1 MSDNTVLNLGVGG
14 DTIATEA
21 IGAVKHQLV
30 KMEFGAAGVATLVS
44 PANPLP
50 MIVNDIT
57 QTGALASAGDTVTLT
72 LSGQSSASIQISGI
86 WVGTTEFEGTVDGI
100 NFVAING
107 VSATTSTPGPISS
120 SNGVYRLTPGGLF
133 QIRVRMVTYTAGTA
147 TITMRASA
155 GMGGTFANQILPA
168 KLTNGVDVVAILGPS
183 VQALSTD
190 PSVVVALSPN
200 SGLAG
205 LQPTISMVSTTANPG
220 NSAIAVVPAPGAG
233 LFNYITYISIML
245 YASTASPGSALPLGV
260 TTTNMPGNPAYY
272 FPTAMAIGTI
282 DRFQCPILTAIRSA
296 SPNTA
301 TSFVAPATLAA
312 AWLINIGYYTA
323 P

>member
-1 MSDNTVLNLGVGG
+1 MADNTVLNLGTGG
-14 DTIATEA
+14 DTIATDDL
-21 IGAVKHQLV
+21 GGVKHQYV
-30 KMEFGAAGVATLVS
+30 KIEYGADNSATPVS

-50 MIVNDIT
+50 MVINDIT
-57 QTGALASAGDTVTLT
+57 QTGTLAAAGATVTMT
-72 LSGQSSASIQISGI
+72 LGGQSSSSIQIAGT

-100 NFVAING
+100 NFVPING
-107 VSATTSTPGPISS
+107 VSASTSTPGPISS

-155 GMGGTFANQILPA
+155 GIGGTFANQILPVT
-168 KLTNGVDVVAILGPS
+168 LTNGTDSVVILPS
-183 VQALSTD
+183 TTAATVTN
-190 PSVVVALSPN
+190 PSVVVAFSPN

-205 LQPTISMVSTTANPG
+205 LQPTISMVSVTASPG
-220 NSAIAVVPAPGAG
+220 NSAIALVPAPGVG

-245 YASTASPGSALPLGV
+245 YASSASPGSALPLGV
-260 TTTNMPGNPAYY
+260 STTNMPSNPAYY

-282 DRFQCPILTAIRSA
+282 DRFQAPILTAIKSA
-296 SPNTA
+296 SANTA
-301 TSFVAPATLAA
+301 TTFVTPATLAA
-312 AWLINIGYYTA
+312 SWLVNIGYYTA